1 MACGWTWARP
11 SVWPSSTQCC
21 SRLVDNHRMADL
33 KGINVVVEPLV
44 EPGAPFGTAA
54 RSGEKY
60 LTPQGFTAIR
70 DGQKSRADVPPVAP
84 ATGKPRWLKALPAGG
99 ERYAAIRRNV
109 HQHKLATVCEEAKCP
124 NIGECWNAGTATI
137 MLMGAVCTRACRFC
151 SVDTGNPR
159 QWLDAEEPENTA
171 RSVELMKLKY
181 IVLTSVN
188 RDDLPDGGA
197 GHYADAIRAIKRRTP
212 HVAVEALT
220 PDFQGV
226 LRDVETV
233 VDSGLE
239 VFAQN
244 VETVK
249 RLTHPV
255 RDPRASYE
263 QTLAVLAHAKKHR
276 PDVLTKTSLM
286 LGLGETDE
294 EIAATMDDLRA
305 ANVDLLT
312 LGQYLRPTVHHLEVQ
327 RFVTPAQFDEYRG
340 WALAKGFRECV
351 SGPLVRSSYRAE
363 QALAGNNAGLRNG
376 DTPHF
381 LAKGDAPLDEVHTL
395 LPADAGKWGASRSS
409 PIEVKWL
416 GRVDYEPT
424 WREMQRITDT
434 RDGNTPDE
442 IWLLEHPPVF
452 TQGLNGDPSHVLGAG
467 DIPVVQIDR
476 GGQVTYHG
484 PGQLVVYPLI
494 DIRRAGMGVR
504 DLVTALERA
513 VIEYCAGFGIKAECR
528 KNAPGV
534 YVDGRKVAS
543 VGLRIRRGA
552 SYHGLAFNVNMDLE
566 PFQRINPCGYAGLQ
580 MTQLAALGSPDASV
594 ESVGQAFAPFLQEA
608 LAHLRSQRK

>member
-1 MACGWTWARP
+1 M
-11 SVWPSSTQCC
+11 SS
-21 SRLVDNHRMADL
+21 L
-33 KGINVVVEPLV
+33 KNIPVVTVSTP
-44 EPGAPFGTAA
+44 

-60 LTPQGFTAIR
+60 VTPQGFTAIK
-70 DGQKSRADVPPVAP
+70 DGQKPRAAE
-84 ATGKPRWLKALPAGG
+84 ALPGG
-99 ERYAAIRRNV
+99 RKPAWIRAQLPVGQGFGTVKGIV
-109 HQHKLATVCEEAKCP
+109 HEHRLATVCEEAKCP

-159 QWLDAEEPENTA
+159 GWLDAEEPENTA

-197 GHYADAIRAIKRRTP
+197 AHYADAIRAIKRRTP

-226 LRDVETV
+226 MRDVETV

-255 RDPRASYE
+255 RDPRAGYE
-263 QTLAVLAHAKKHR
+263 QTIAVLAHAKAFK
-276 PDVLTKTSLM
+276 PSVLTKTSLM
-286 LGLGETDE
+286 LGLGETDA
-294 EIAATMDDLRA
+294 EIAECMDDLRA

-312 LGQYLRPTVHHLEVQ
+312 LGQYLRPTVHHLPIQ
-327 RFVTPAQFDEYRG
+327 RYVTPAEFDEYRR

-351 SGPLVRSSYRAE
+351 AGPLVRSSYRAE
-363 QALAGNNAGLRNG
+363 QALAGNNAGLNNG
-376 DTPHF
+376 DIPHF
-381 LAKGDAPLDEVHTL
+381 LANGEGPEQVSTSSGVNATKESGDNA
-395 LPADAGKWGASRSS
+395 S
-409 PIEVKWL
+409 PIVKWL

-434 RDGNTPDE
+434 RDEHTPDE

-452 TQGLNGDPSHVLGAG
+452 TLGLNADAGHVLAAG
-467 DIPVVQIDR
+467 DIPVVKIDR

-494 DIRRAGMGVR
+494 DIRRAKLGVR
-504 DLVTALERA
+504 DLVTAMERA
-513 VIEYCAGFGIKAECR
+513 VIDYCASLGITAACKAG
-528 KNAPGV
+528 APGV
-534 YVDGRKVAS
+534 YVDGRKIGS
-543 VGLRIRRGA
+543 VGIRIRRGA

-580 MTQLAALGSPDASV
+580 MTQLAALGRPAATV
-594 ESVGQAFAPFLQEA
+594 EQTGRDFAPFLERA
-608 LAHLRSQRK
+608 LDALRAGKDAAACESA

>member
-1 MACGWTWARP
+1 MA
-11 SVWPSSTQCC
+11 S
-21 SRLVDNHRMADL
+21 L
-33 KGINVVVEPLV
+33 KDISVVVE
-44 EPGAPFGTAA
+44 GSAA
-54 RSGEKY
+54 ESRSIRSGEKY
-60 LTPQGFTAIR
+60 TTPQGFTAIK
-70 DGQKSRADVPPVAP
+70 DGQKPRGAEAAPIGRKPTWIRAPLPV
-84 ATGKPRWLKALPAGG
+84 GAGFG
-99 ERYAAIRRNV
+99 TTRSIV
-109 HQHKLATVCEEAKCP
+109 HEHRLATVCEEAKCP

-159 QWLDAEEPENTA
+159 GWLDAEEPENTA

-197 GHYADAIRAIKRRTP
+197 RHYADAIRAIKRRTP

-226 LRDVETV
+226 MKDVETV

-263 QTLAVLAHAKKHR
+263 QTLAVLEHAKKFK
-276 PDVLTKTSLM
+276 PSVLTKTSLM

-294 EIAATMDDLRA
+294 EIAQTMDDLRA
-305 ANVDLLT
+305 INVDLLT
-312 LGQYLRPTVHHLEVQ
+312 LGQYLRPTVHHLPVQ
-327 RFVTPAQFDEYRG
+327 RFVTPAEFDKYRE

-351 SGPLVRSSYRAE
+351 SGPMVRSSYRAE
-363 QALAGNNAGLRNG
+363 QALAGNNAGLPR
-376 DTPHF
+376 
-381 LAKGDAPLDEVHTL
+381 
-395 LPADAGKWGASRSS
+395 ADAQVEKKGTDLFSATSRPEAPSASVAENGSVPFSTPTIR
-409 PIEVKWL
+409 WL

-424 WREMQRITDT
+424 WREMQHITDT
-434 RDGNTPDE
+434 RDANTPDE

-452 TQGLNGDPSHVLGAG
+452 TLGLNADPGHVLAAG
-467 DIPVVQIDR
+467 DIPVVKIDR

-494 DIRRAGMGVR
+494 DIRRMGLGVR

-513 VIEYCAGFGIKAECR
+513 VIDYCASLGIEAATKPG
-528 KNAPGV
+528 APGV
-534 YVDGRKVAS
+534 YVKGQKVGS
-543 VGLRIRRGA
+543 VGIRIRRGA
-552 SYHGLAFNVNMDLE
+552 SYHGLALNVDMDLE

-580 MTQLAALGSPDASV
+580 MTQLASLGEPPGTV
-594 ESVGQAFAPFLQEA
+594 EAVGQAFAPFLTRA
-608 LAHLRSQRK
+608 LADLREHNAKVRAAG